1 MGGALGVAWGA
12 WGEVGVEESVWSR
25 GGRGGLPLVA
35 SFILQ
40 IGLPATSNPI
50 TSLTSTTSP
59 FIAKH
64 SPATTKV
71 ILKHAYI
78 KG

>member
-12 WGEVGVEESVWSR
+12 WGEVGVEGGVWS
-25 GGRGGLPLVA
+25 GVEGGLPLVA